1 MRLVRKYF
9 FSGRKSEEG
18 FVLIAA
24 ILATMI
30 MIALGLYALTT
41 TTQDIRISSRLVAER
56 KAFSAAECGLH
67 TLCLTF
73 DPAMA
78 ALNNQAC
85 DAANDPNNRFD
96 IAAPARNAALPDIPA
111 IGSDI
116 TGGKRW
122 VSQIFDTTITGRD
135 QSYNSSVP
143 VAVGVTFGPVPED
156 PSYR

>member
-1 MRLVRKYF
+1 MRLVRRLF

-24 ILATMI
+24 ILAVMI
-30 MIALGLYALTT
+30 MMALGLYALTT
-41 TTQDIRISSRLVAER
+41 TTQDMRISTRLVAER

-73 DPAMA
+73 DPGMA
-78 ALNNQAC
+78 ALTNQSC
-85 DAANDPNNRFD
+85 DATNDPNSRYD
-96 IAAPARNAALPDIPA
+96 IAAPARNASLPDVPA

-122 VSQIFDTTITGRD
+122 VHQIFDTTITGKD
-135 QSYNSSVP
+135 TGYNSSVS
-143 VAVGVTFGPVPED
+143 VAVGVKFGPVPED

>member
-1 MRLVRKYF
+1 MYSVRKI
-9 FSGRKSEEG
+9 FSYHQKSEGG
-18 FVLIAA
+18 FVLVAA
-24 ILATMI
+24 LMAVMILM
-30 MIALGLYALTT
+30 ALGFFILTT
-41 TTQDIRISSRLVAER
+41 TSQDLRMSSRLVGER
-56 KAFSAAECGLH
+56 KAFSAVECGLH

-96 IAAPARNAALPDIPA
+96 IAAPERNEVLPDIPA

-122 VSQIFDTTITGRD
+122 VSQVFDTTITGRD
-135 QSYNSSVP
+135 QNYNSSVP